1 MENLHLKNLK
11 ELDLFESNMEQINKI
26 EKELEDKIYS
36 LIKNTLQYLI
46 NKLEGIQIVDP
57 TIEEFKDYYLNHIK
71 TNKFSYLTRNELQS
85 IKEFLNELENI
96 KNLTIGSTINV
107 KDYEY
112 STYYDDDI
120 DKTVYEID
128 LMSAFLTDSA
138 PGEILIL
145 EVEVVSGKIREI
157 MYHP

>member
-11 ELDLFESNMEQINKI
+11 EIDLFDINMEQITKI
-26 EKELEDKIYS
+26 ETELEDKIYS

-46 NKLEGIQIVDP
+46 NQLENIKIIDP
-57 TIEEFKDYYLNHIK
+57 TIKEFKDYYLNDIK
-71 TNKFSYLTRNELQS
+71 TNKFSYLTRNELKN
-85 IKEFLNELENI
+85 IKNFLNELENI

-107 KDYEY
+107 EDYEY

-120 DKTVYEID
+120 DKSVYEID

-138 PGEILIL
+138 PSEIVIL
-145 EVEVVSGKIREI
+145 EVEIVNSKIREI
-157 MYHP
+157 IYHP

>member
-11 ELDLFESNMEQINKI
+11 ELDLYETNMEQITKI
-26 EKELEDKIYS
+26 ETELEDKIYS

-46 NKLEGIQIVDP
+46 NQLENIKIVDP
-57 TIEEFKDYYLNHIK
+57 TIKEFKDYYLNDIK
-71 TNKFSYLTRNELQS
+71 TNKFSYLTRNELRN

-96 KNLTIGSTINV
+96 KNLTIGSTISIENF
-107 KDYEY
+107 EY

-120 DKTVYEID
+120 DDTVYEVD

-145 EVEVVSGKIREI
+145 EIEVVNGKIREI
-157 MYHP
+157 IYHP

>member
-11 ELDLFESNMEQINKI
+11 ELDLYETNMEQITKI
-26 EKELEDKIYS
+26 ESELEDKIYS

-46 NKLEGIQIVDP
+46 NQLENIKIVDP
-57 TIEEFKDYYLNHIK
+57 TIKEFKDYYLNDIK
-71 TNKFSYLTRNELQS
+71 TNKFSYLTRNELKN
-85 IKEFLNELENI
+85 IKNFLNELENI

-107 KDYEY
+107 ENYEY
-112 STYYDDDI
+112 NTYYDDDI
-120 DKTVYEID
+120 DKSVYEID

-145 EVEVVSGKIREI
+145 EVEVVDNKIREI
-157 MYHP
+157 IYHP